1 MGRRV
6 FYLLAYSPE
15 TGAATVVVGA
25 LGVEGPAEDG
35 TWQSHVSWV
44 PMVYE
49 KAEGW
54 QTSVRHACKVGGLT
68 GPIVDHW
75 VETANGITREIAE
88 VEVPQTPTLSLA
100 VEALIDDVLA
110 AGE

>member
-6 FYLLAYSPE
+6 FYLMGYSPQ
-15 TGAATVVVGA
+15 TGAATVIVGA

-35 TWQSHVSWV
+35 SWESRASWV

-54 QTSVRHACKVGGLT
+54 QTSVREAGEDGGIT
-68 GPIVDHW
+68 GPIVDEW
-75 VETANGITREIAE
+75 VATANGITREIAE
-88 VEVPQTPTLSLA
+88 VDPPPASTLTLA
-100 VEALIDDVLA
+100 VAALIDAVLA

>member
-6 FYLLAYSPE
+6 FYLMGHSPE
-15 TGAATVVVGA
+15 TGAATVIVGA
-25 LGVEGPAEDG
+25 LGIEGPAADG
-35 TWQSHVSWV
+35 SWESRVSWL

-54 QTSVRHACKVGGLT
+54 QTSVREGGEDGGLT
-68 GPIVDHW
+68 GPMVDEW
-75 VETANGITREIAE
+75 VATANGITREIVE
-88 VEVPQTPTLSLA
+88 VELPSAPTLTLA
-100 VEALIDDVLA
+100 VTALVDGVLA